1 MPTVLV
7 TGAGAGIG
15 RATALYFQQQ
25 GWNVVAGVR
34 RPESVPEF
42 EGLDRCLCLPLDVNV
57 QDTIDRAMQQ
67 TMDYFGGLDVLVN
80 NAGFGTFGAFEYATE
95 AQILQQFQTN
105 VFGVMRMT
113 RSVLPHFRAKR
124 QGTIVNISSVGGRL
138 AFPLYSL
145 YHATKF
151 AIEGFSE
158 SLQYE
163 LAPFHIQVKLI
174 EPGAIKTD
182 FLHRS
187 QVVLQHP
194 TLHSYDDYQS
204 KVWQKLQAIEASA
217 PSPDLVAKVIWQAA
231 NDKTDRLRYSVGN
244 QVPLLLLLHRLL
256 PHRWLRSIIKNTLT

>member
-25 GWNVVAGVR
+25 GGNVVAGVR
-34 RPESVPEF
+34 RPESATGF
-42 EGLDRCLCLPLDVNV
+42 EGLDHCLCLPLDVNV
-57 QDTIDRAMQQ
+57 QDTIDRAIAQ

-80 NAGFGTFGAFEYATE
+80 NAGFGTFGAFEYSTE
-95 AQILQQFQTN
+95 EQILQQFQTN

-124 QGTIVNISSVGGRL
+124 QGMIINISSVGGRL

-174 EPGAIKTD
+174 EPGAMKTD
-182 FLHRS
+182 FFQRS

-204 KVWQKLQAIEASA
+204 KVWQKLQAIEANA

-231 NDKTDRLRYSVGN
+231 NDKTDRLRYSVGD
-244 QVPLLLLLHRLL
+244 QVPLLLFLNRLI
-256 PHRWLRSIIKNTLT
+256 PHSWLRSMIKSTF